1 MNRSA
6 KIEKSM
12 MVKDKSQK
20 DFFSPT
26 TARHQTGKTPFRKV
40 FFSN

>member
-12 MVKDKSQK
+12 MAKDKYQK
-20 DFFSPT
+20 DFFSK
-26 TARHQTGKTPFRKV
+26 KTLKSDRKKIPFKKY
-40 FFSN
+40 FPQI